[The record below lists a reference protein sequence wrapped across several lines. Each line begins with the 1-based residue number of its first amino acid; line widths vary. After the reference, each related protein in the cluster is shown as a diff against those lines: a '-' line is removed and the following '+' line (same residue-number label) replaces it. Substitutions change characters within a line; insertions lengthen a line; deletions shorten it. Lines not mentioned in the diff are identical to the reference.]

1 MDEEGFRDAVSRVNV
16 PVLVLDQKWHR
27 LFALTGMPAEVQLQ
41 EQIVRDILSKQGQL
55 NSDLIKLKRVKADLM
70 SNIVQN
76 MDDSAEGPQDT
87 DKAMSDDTRLINEA
101 NEKIA
106 EIEDELLELPR
117 ELQKENK
124 KLMLLTMSFCYS
136 RIRINQEEE
145 EKISQW
151 IDEFRVEL
159 KKNIIRKQNR
169 IINNKEIY
177 SYMHDVFGRDVMTL
191 FDVRYEDI
199 QGGEGRMV
207 MTPPKDENQK
217 IMKAEGE
224 KPSDLKDPELLP
236 SHEEQTDRP
245 MENFSTKENN

>member
-27 LFALTGMPAEVQLQ
+27 LFALTGKPAEVQLQ

-87 DKAMSDDTRLINEA
+87 DKAMSNDTRLINEA